1 MRQGGAE
8 GLAEEV
14 AEGLPEENLKDGLQS
29 TLKAQIEFSRDHPR
43 AQIHLAIPEAF
54 PQIVIL
60 SKSRRSCVG
69 FHFCPP
75 VPILAL
81 GYRLEILSV
90 NVTLGNSEVNLSGSK
105 YRH

>member
-1 MRQGGAE
+1 MFLAE
-8 GLAEEV
+8 GLAEDV
-14 AEGLPEENLKDGLQS
+14 AEALPEENPKGCLQC
-29 TLKAQIEFSRDHPR
+29 TPRVQVEFSRDRPR
-43 AQIHLAIPEAF
+43 AQIHLATPEAF

-75 VPILAL
+75 VPMLAQ